1 MSQYGEEDAF
11 QGEKMKVFTGLSAEA
26 ESFKEQWKTFVV
38 TNNVTQRFTVFKA
51 VVLFLT
57 YIKGPIVNTWVKEQF
72 TWLRLQLQ
80 AGVSENDLHLAQHVE
95 NEFEQAFSSSLEQEG
110 ARATLRK
117 GEAMKGYDIQGYAA
131 WFEPLVRKAGY
142 RLDTPQV
149 VDLFTNGIEST
160 LFELC
165 VDMEHPRTYVEW
177 INALEKRVAIRRQ
190 LEACRPELSRS
201 SPPSNTPSLS
211 SLDGERSEDNDEES
225 LAEERTLEW
234 LEEPEIEDPEEGQ
247 SWPAEALEYADSP
260 DEAKEEE
267 YVESPQE
274 EDYQE
279 SFDFEMEEE
288 LEQAQEN
295 AERNAKTPDE
305 AEEYVDLPLSHKIKR
320 ERRQKKKVRINEW
333 TEEYAPP
340 DEAREQYVPEDLT
353 PARTPSRWEQQVQ
366 QAHQELTMA
375 QKQGPSTWAQYQ
387 FHPEAMDQ
395 SARVRVRQ
403 GESRLRMAHIEEW
416 VERPQVCYHCRLPGH
431 IRPLCP
437 NRGQPRARKSRGQA
451 KMPGEALEYSAAK
464 MPGEATIRRV
474 QGQRARPAKKQ
485 PTVPP
490 PVVRARVEPSPP
502 VQARRGYQAWND
514 EVTRKE
520 RQEEE
525 DTVKRRWQTFEEED
539 PELYA
544 EVQRRGLCPT
554 DVSGPPTPRG
564 MNAGTSLRALGV
576 QRGRCPKKEGNVTYT
591 PPRDQQTA
599 RRAGKLRAEE
609 WTKSEDGITETMTG
623 PNGVYTRFVSTSPPE
638 SEQDDA

>member
-26 ESFKEQWKTFVV
+26 DSFKEQWKTFVV

-80 AGVSENDLHLAQHVE
+80 AGVSDNDLHLAKHVE

-260 DEAKEEE
+260 DKVKEEE

-279 SFDFEMEEE
+279 SFDFEVEEE
-288 LEQAQEN
+288 LELAQEN
-295 AERNAKTPDE
+295 AEQNAKTPDE
-305 AEEYVDLPLSHKIKR
+305 AVEYVRLPSSHKIKR

-333 TEEYAPP
+333 TEEFAPP
-340 DEAREQYVPEDLT
+340 DEARKQYVPEDLV

-366 QAHQELTMA
+366 QARQELTTA
-375 QKQGPSTWAQYQ
+375 QTQGPSTWAQYR

-395 SARVRVRQ
+395 SARVRVRR

-437 NRGQPRARKSRGQA
+437 NRGQPRARKSRGRTT
-451 KMPGEALEYSAAK
+451 MPGEALEYSATS
-464 MPGEATIRRV
+464 MPGEAIIRRT
-474 QGQRARPAKKQ
+474 QGQDARPAEKQ
-485 PTVPP
+485 PTKKTVPP
-490 PVVRARVEPSPP
+490 PVVRARN
-502 VQARRGYQAWND
+502 ARWEAFLENS
-514 EVTRKE
+514 
-520 RQEEE
+520 RQEE
-525 DTVKRRWQTFEEED
+525 DAVRKRWQTFEDED

-554 DVSGPPTPRG
+554 DVSSPPTLRG
-564 MNAGTSLRALGV
+564 RVAGTSPRSLGV
-576 QRGRCPKKEGNVTYT
+576 QRGRCPRKEGNVTCA
-591 PPRDQQTA
+591 PARDRQTA
-599 RRAGKLRAEE
+599 KRAGKARAEE
-609 WTKSEDGITETMTG
+609 WIKNEDGITETMTG

-638 SEQDDA
+638 SEQDDAAGIGFMRSHE